1 MNSGKPNNYAK
12 FLALLAKKAE
22 TLSES
27 DIENVLQ
34 GNSNLKITVLSCKV
48 KSNKPLQQ
56 LAEVDVDR
64 IIHIL
69 STTEDRTVALDS
81 LQTLNKKGL
90 ELVAKNLDIAM
101 QRSAKVDEIRSK
113 IIEATVGAKLRSSAI
128 QGTSSINKA

>member
-48 KSNKPLQQ
+48 KSNKPLHQ